1 MASDRARGSQE
12 NAMVGAESDTKC
24 RDRQVTLGQCLN
36 EPPQGREQGME
47 DAVIKGEV
55 RAWAEPDS
63 REQEACVK
71 GWGRKPC

>member
-1 MASDRARGSQE
+1 MTSDRARGSQE
-12 NAMVGAESDTKC
+12 NATTGAESDVKC
-24 RDRQVTLGQCLN
+24 RDRQGSLGRCLD

-47 DAVIKGEV
+47 DAVIKGEGT
-55 RAWAEPDS
+55 AWVEPDS